1 MLKVVEKQDIMS
13 DIKNELEQERE
24 NARAVCDVNGGSSAE
39 CAAAWDAVE
48 ELQAEAS
55 HQKQVKP
62 KTSFEKYCDDNP
74 DAAEC
79 RLYED

>member
-1 MLKVVEKQDIMS
+1 MSNIQEQIEK
-13 DIKNELEQERE
+13 ERE
-24 NARAVCDVNGGSSAE
+24 EARAVCDIKGDTSGD

-55 HQKQVKP
+55 HKRQVKP
-62 KTSFEKYCDDNP
+62 KNSLEQYCDDNP

-79 RLYED
+79 RLYEE

>member
-1 MLKVVEKQDIMS
+1 MS
-13 DIKNELEQERE
+13 DLQEQIKTELEQ
-24 NARAVCDVNGGSSAE
+24 ARAACDASGSNSAE

-55 HQKQVKP
+55 HQRQEPKQSP
-62 KTSFEKYCDDNP
+62 FEKYCAENP
-74 DAAEC
+74 DADEC

>member
-1 MLKVVEKQDIMS
+1 MSNITEKIE
-13 DIKNELEQERE
+13 KERE
-24 NARAVCDVNGGSSAE
+24 QAREACDISGPTSKE

-55 HQKQVKP
+55 HQNQVKP
-62 KTSFEKYCDDNP
+62 KTSFEKYCDENP
-74 DAAEC
+74 EAAEC

>member
-1 MLKVVEKQDIMS
+1 MS
-13 DIKNELEQERE
+13 NIKEQIEQELEQ
-24 NARAVCDVNGGSSAE
+24 ARSVCDVKGTDSKE

-55 HQKQVKP
+55 HQRQNKP
-62 KTSFEKYCDDNP
+62 KNSLEQYCDDNP

>member
-1 MLKVVEKQDIMS
+1 MSNNIQEKI
-13 DIKNELEQERE
+13 EQEIQ
-24 NARAVCDVNGGSSAE
+24 NAREVCKIDGSNQGE

-55 HQKQVKP
+55 HQCQTQTPAKS
-62 KTSFEKYCDDNP
+62 TFEKYCDDNP
-74 DAAEC
+74 EAAEC

>member
-1 MLKVVEKQDIMS
+1 MSNIQEKID
-13 DIKNELEQERE
+13 QERE
-24 NARAVCDVNGGSSAE
+24 QARNICDVEGSTSGD

-55 HQKQVKP
+55 HQRQNNPSKNSLEQ
-62 KTSFEKYCDDNP
+62 YCDSNP

-79 RLYED
+79 RVYED

>member
-1 MLKVVEKQDIMS
+1 MSNIQDKIQEELK
-13 DIKNELEQERE
+13 
-24 NARAVCDVNGGSSAE
+24 NARAVWSIEGATSGE

-48 ELQAEAS
+48 ELQAEAA
-55 HQKQVKP
+55 HECQEHPQN
-62 KTSFEKYCDDNP
+62 TYFEMYYADNP